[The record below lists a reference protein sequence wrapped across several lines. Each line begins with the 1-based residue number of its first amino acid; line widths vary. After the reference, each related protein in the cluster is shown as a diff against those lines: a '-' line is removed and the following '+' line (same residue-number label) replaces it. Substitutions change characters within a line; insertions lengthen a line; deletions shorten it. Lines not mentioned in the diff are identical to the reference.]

1 VYYQQPFPGQVPP
14 SAQYNQYNQY
24 NGEVVAGLSYLF
36 FLVGLIMFFAE
47 RNNRFVKFHAAQ
59 SLLIHLAALITSLFW
74 VLLFLVVTVT
84 GAAASLG
91 TGSPSRTIAG
101 LVGIAVLVVTLFALA
116 LYLVYLGALIWGMI
130 AAFTGKTTKLPLVGE
145 LAERWST
152 TPIAPGQAG

>member
-1 VYYQQPFPGQVPP
+1 VYYQQPYPGQAPP
-14 SAQYNQYNQY
+14 SAQNNQY
-24 NGEVVAGLSYLF
+24 NGEVVAGLCYPF

-74 VLLFLVVTVT
+74 ILLFLLVTVT

-91 TGSPSRTIAG
+91 TSSPSRIIAG

-116 LYLVYLGALIWGMI
+116 LYLVYLGALVWGMV
-130 AAFTGKTTKLPLVGE
+130 AAFTGKATKLPLLGD
-145 LAERWST
+145 LAERWSSA
-152 TPIAPGQAG
+152 PIAPGQVG